1 MSSKPPRASSYP
13 SQRTA
18 RGIALTALVAVLTAT
33 PCAAQNQQQPTP
45 PAPARQT
52 PVQRTPQAPPQ
63 TRAPTPAAPAQTPS
77 SPFKLFAPSNGAN
90 NPSAAAHNVPNTGSS
105 AAARNAP
112 NATLP
117 ATTPNVR
124 STNSPATPN
133 AANAAAQLQRLFK
146 TPQTNTTNTNAGN
159 RLMQASLSANP
170 RPAASGPPVP
180 SRNFPGHP
188 GPPGSTETQNRN
200 GSIVRTAADGSVID
214 VRNPRNGVSI
224 HHALDGSRRIMVEQ
238 PDHSRVFIP
247 ARGIQYV
254 QHPYVFHGHAMDHR
268 TFVVQ
273 GPLFHQFYRPYNY
286 GGTTLD
292 VYATSRYYAPNFYQW
307 ATSRFNAPTNYNWGY
322 STNATP
328 WYGHYHGF
336 FTPDSSYQTPQIWLA
351 DYMLGATLFV
361 AYTAKGEASDP
372 LPENAA
378 PVTPQVKQMLA
389 DEIGRQVKQEAAEA
403 ADNAQNREPQPGAG
417 SVVQVLADRQ
427 PHVFVVSSDLDL
439 VDPTGRRCSMSEGDV
454 VQVTSAPKPDT
465 GTVDAVVLASK
476 GGVECGRAAQV
487 QVAVNDV
494 QEMQNHMRETI
505 DQGLASTPAGKQA
518 KSVTPAF
525 AAAAPPADANAT
537 REIQQQQ
544 EIAAAAEG

>member
-1 MSSKPPRASSYP
+1 MSSKPPCASSYP

-18 RGIALTALVAVLTAT
+18 CGIALTALVAVLTAN
-33 PCAAQNQQQPTP
+33 PSAAQNQQQST
-45 PAPARQT
+45 PAPVRPT

-63 TRAPTPAAPAQTPS
+63 TRAPAPTQTPS
-77 SPFKLFAPSNGAN
+77 SPFNLFAPSNGAN
-90 NPSAAAHNVPNTGSS
+90 NPSAAA
-105 AAARNAP
+105 RNAP
-112 NATLP
+112 NSALP
-117 ATTPNVR
+117 ATTPNAR
-124 STNSPATPN
+124 STNSPAAAPN
-133 AANAAAQLQRLFK
+133 AANAAAQLQKLFK
-146 TPQTNTTNTNAGN
+146 TPQTNTTNAATNRLPSASVPNTNAGTN
-159 RLMQASLSANP
+159 RLMQASLNANQ
-170 RPAASGPPVP
+170 RSAASGPPVP

-238 PDHSRVFIP
+238 PDHSRVVIP
-247 ARGIQYV
+247 SRGIQYV

-273 GPLFHQFYRPYNY
+273 GQLFHQFYRPYNY

-292 VYATSRYYAPNFYQW
+292 VYATPRYYAPNFYQW

-322 STNATP
+322 TTNSTP
-328 WYGHYHGF
+328 WFGHYHGF
-336 FTPDSSYQTPQIWLA
+336 FTPDSSYQTPQTWLA

-389 DEIGRQVKQEAAEA
+389 EEIGRQVKQEAAEA
-403 ADNAQNREPQPGAG
+403 ADNAKNREPQPGAG

-454 VQVTSAPKPDT
+454 VQVTSGPKPDT

-487 QVAVNDV
+487 QVALNDV

-505 DQGLASTPAGKQA
+505 DQGLATTPAGKQA
-518 KSVTPAF
+518 QSVTPAF
-525 AAAAPPADANAT
+525 AASAPPADANAT